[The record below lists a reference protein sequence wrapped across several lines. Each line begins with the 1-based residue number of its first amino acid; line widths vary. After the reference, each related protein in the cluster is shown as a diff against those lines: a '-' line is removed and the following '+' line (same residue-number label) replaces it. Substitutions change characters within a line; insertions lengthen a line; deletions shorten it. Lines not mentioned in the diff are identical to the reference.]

1 MSPSIKG
8 AGIGALLA
16 LASAGA
22 SAVTLVGLTSANQ
35 IVRFDPLAPNLSTPV
50 ALSGLSAG
58 ERLVGIDL
66 RPSNGLIYGI
76 STAQKIYTV
85 NEWTGATSLVATLS
99 LPVIDPARGY
109 GIDFNPVADYGGGTS
124 LRLVSTTGDNFA
136 VNVGTGVVGNT
147 TSNIGPGYSAVSYIN
162 SRPLMPPA
170 PATTALY
177 YIDSLTDRLRMA
189 PGSFN
194 TPTIMDIGALGI
206 DVLRANGFEITGDG
220 RAYAALTL
228 DDVNLASG
236 LYGIDLASGQA
247 TLLGAYAGTL
257 SGLTVSAVP
266 EPGAAALL
274 LAGLAAIGLRRGRP
288 TPP

>member
-1 MSPSIKG
+1 MSRSITG
-8 AGIGALLA
+8 AALGAILV

-35 IVRFDPLAPNLSTPV
+35 IVRLDPMAPNLSTPV
-50 ALSGLSAG
+50 AISGLAAG

-76 STAQKIYTV
+76 STAQKIYTID
-85 NEWTGATSLVATLS
+85 EFSGAASFVTALS
-99 LPVIDPARGY
+99 AAVIDPARGY
-109 GIDFNPVADYGGGTS
+109 GIDFNPVADYNGGTS
-124 LRLVSTTGDNFA
+124 LRLVSTAGDNFA
-136 VNVGTGVVGNT
+136 VNATTGVVGNT
-147 TSNIGPGYSAVSYIN
+147 TSNIGAGYSAVSYTN
-162 SRPLMPPA
+162 SKPLMPPA

-177 YIDSLTDRLRMA
+177 YIDTNTDRLRMA

-194 TPTIMDIGALGI
+194 APTIMDIGALGI
-206 DVLRANGFEITGDG
+206 DVLRANGFDIAGDG

-236 LYGIDLASGQA
+236 LYGIDLATGQA
-247 TLLGAYAGTL
+247 TLMGAYAGTL

-266 EPGAAALL
+266 EPGVAALM
-274 LAGLAAIGLRRGRP
+274 LAGLAAIGLRRRQRA
-288 TPP
+288 